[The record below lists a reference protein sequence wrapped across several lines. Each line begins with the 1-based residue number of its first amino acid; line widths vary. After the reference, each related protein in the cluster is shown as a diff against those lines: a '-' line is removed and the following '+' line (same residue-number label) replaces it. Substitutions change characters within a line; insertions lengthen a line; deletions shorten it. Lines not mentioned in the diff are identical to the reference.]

1 MPLEGE
7 QLGFLEKTVKLVE
20 KYGLWKIFKALIV
33 IALFV
38 YIMYNAANMDSLISR
53 ITRETID
60 KEHIEKVEAHD
71 RALEIRQSI
80 KPQIEALLDQTL
92 LKLDAD
98 RVFVLEMHNGT
109 NNTSGLP
116 FIYAEMTY
124 ETVAEGIAHI
134 DDDYTSL
141 NMSRFNFPMYIERNH
156 IWQGYVSDLESID
169 PKIAKRLS
177 SNDATYIAITQIHG
191 MKNELGFFGITYCND
206 KEPKPQQEIL
216 TQMLETTQKLSTL
229 LDSSNLMGNEDGNA
243 LLEQ

>member
-1 MPLEGE
+1 MPLETE

-53 ITRETID
+53 VTRETIN
-60 KEHIEKVEAHD
+60 KENVEKVEAHD
-71 RALEIRQSI
+71 RALSIRQSI
-80 KPQIEALLDQTL
+80 KPQIDGLLEQTL
-92 LKLDAD
+92 HKLDAD

-124 ETVAEGIAHI
+124 EAVADGITHI

-141 NMSRFNFPMYIERNH
+141 NMSRFTFPMYIERNH
-156 IWQGYVSDLESID
+156 IWQGKVIDLEEID
-169 PKIAKRLS
+169 PKISKRLL

-206 KEPKPQQEIL
+206 KEPKPKQEIL
-216 TQMLETTQKLSTL
+216 TVMMEVTQKLSTL
-229 LDSSNLMGNEDGNA
+229 LDSSNLLSEEDTSA
-243 LLEQ
+243 LEY